1 MRIVVGSD
9 HRGHA
14 MCSKTIESLVAL
26 GHDVED
32 ATAQT
37 DGPID
42 YPDIAALVADKVS
55 NGEADRGVLIGGT
68 GLGMCIVANKF
79 SNVRAAPC
87 HDELTAEMSRRH
99 NDLNVLCLSVELLS
113 TSMIQ
118 RIIEV
123 WLKTPFEGGRH
134 ARRVEK
140 IAALEQDRK
149 QRLLKES
156 LESYER
162 ERVLLA
168 CELHDGLA
176 QKLAGVL
183 MQLQAIKPKQGQPPR
198 SSQDALHTAIQLLR
212 DSIGEVR
219 RLMSGLRPSLLD
231 EAGLVVAIEHVIRM
245 AERQDGTTIEFAHS
259 GQIERLAAPVETAV
273 FRIVQEGLANACRH
287 SQSEKVRVAV
297 IGDAQSVRVEIQ
309 DWGIGFDPSQVGE
322 CHFGL
327 RGIRERAKLL
337 GGQAAIE
344 SSPRMG
350 TRIAVRLPRALEA
363 YRNGF
368 SPSTTNVQQ
377 VAKHSALDPRERH

>member
-1 MRIVVGSD
+1 MRITIGSD
-9 HRGHA
+9 HRSHGIRSQIVESIG
-14 MCSKTIESLVAL
+14 CLGYEIE
-26 GHDVED
+26 DVG
-32 ATAQT
+32 AQT
-37 DGPID
+37 NGPVD
-42 YPDIAALVADKVS
+42 YPDIAALVASKVS
-55 NGEADRGVLIGGT
+55 SGEADRGVLVGGT
-68 GLGMCIVANKF
+68 GLGMCIAANKF
-79 SNVRAAPC
+79 PGVRAAPC

-99 NDLNVLCLSVELLS
+99 NDLNVLCLSAELLS
-113 TSMIQ
+113 DSMVQ
-118 RIIEV
+118 RIVEV

-140 IAALEQDRK
+140 IATLEQDRK
-149 QRLLKES
+149 QRLLKDS

-183 MQLQAIKPKQGQPPR
+183 MQLQAIKPKQGPPPR
-198 SSQDALHTAIQLLR
+198 NSQDALRRAIQLLR

-231 EAGLVVAIEHVIRM
+231 EAGLTVAIEDVIRM

-259 GQIERLAAPVETAV
+259 GQIERLADPVEMAV

-309 DWGIGFDPSQVGE
+309 DWGISFDPSQVGE

-327 RGIRERAKLL
+327 RGIRERAKWL

-350 TRIAVRLPRALEA
+350 TRITVRLPRALEA
-363 YRNGF
+363 YCSGF
-368 SPSTTNVQQ
+368 SPSITNV
-377 VAKHSALDPRERH
+377 